1 MSFHCVNRRRNYDN
15 GASVQSGEAKGGPAV
30 IGTKSTEVE
39 KVWRE
44 LRAAKGIEAVE
55 FHACTFSDPAHSPN
69 ADKIGNLAVSG
80 HKRATAHLAQDFER
94 NGVARREPGDY
105 WLVLNAAQ
113 APICLVRVT
122 GVEVKPFDQVG
133 EETAIAEGE
142 GDLSLEYW
150 ATVHRRYFEKQCAL
164 WGIEWRED
172 LPTVCEYFDLVWP
185 DPQAT

>member
-1 MSFHCVNRRRNYDN
+1 M
-15 GASVQSGEAKGGPAV
+15 
-30 IGTKSTEVE
+30 IGTKSPEVE
-39 KVWRE
+39 RVWQE
-44 LRAAKGIEAVE
+44 LRAAKGIDAVAY
-55 FHACTFSDPAHSPN
+55 HASTFSDPALSPN
-69 ADKIGNLAVSG
+69 CDKIGNLAVTG
-80 HKRATAHLAQDFER
+80 QKRATAHLTLDFET

-113 APICLVRVT
+113 EPICLVRLT
-122 GVEVKPFDQVG
+122 GVQVKPFDEVS

-172 LPTVCEYFDLVWP
+172 LLTVCEYFDLVWP
-185 DPQAT
+185 DPQVS